1 MNFATALDGNAP
13 LDVGQCATLACLLE
27 VIVPKPGNVH
37 RGADF
42 ADLTFAD
49 FAAAAVAIGPAMQ
62 QAASGTRV
70 GQTVYDA
77 VASTRQFSATN
88 VNLGIVLLFAP
99 LAVATTAGRSP
110 NALRAG
116 LRNVLGGLNRE
127 DAAQVYAAIG
137 LAKPGGMGR
146 VAKADVAESPPAD
159 LLHAMRLAA
168 ERDAIARQYANSF
181 TDLFDLIV
189 PHLEQEIAAGRG
201 LSDAVIRTQLYVLRQ
216 MPDTLIARKCGT
228 DMAQQ
233 VAEGAEQVL
242 QAAELGED
250 AFHESLADFDF
261 WLRSDGHRRNPGT
274 TADLLAAALFVLL
287 LSGGVPRPLRL

>member
-1 MNFATALDGNAP
+1 MNLATALDGTSP

-62 QAASGTRV
+62 RAASGAPV
-70 GQTVYDA
+70 GQSVYNA
-77 VASTRQFSATN
+77 VAATRRFTATN

-99 LAVATTAGRSP
+99 LAAATTAGRSP
-110 NALRAG
+110 DLLRVG
-116 LRNVLGGLNRE
+116 LRSVLADLNRE

-137 LAKPGGMGR
+137 LANPGGMGR
-146 VAKADVAESPPAD
+146 VDEADVAESPPAD

-168 ERDAIARQYANSF
+168 DRDAIARQYVNGF
-181 TDLFDLIV
+181 TDLFDLVV
-189 PHLEQEIAAGRG
+189 PYLEQEIAAGRG
-201 LSDAVIRTQLYVLRQ
+201 LSDAVIRTQLHLLRRL
-216 MPDTLIARKCGT
+216 PDSLIARKCGA

-233 VAEGAEQVL
+233 VAEGADQVL
-242 QAAELGED
+242 QAAEFGEE
-250 AFHESLADFDF
+250 AFHQSLADFDF

-274 TADLLAAALFVLL
+274 TADLIAAALFVLL
-287 LSGGVPRPLRL
+287 LTGGVPRPLQL